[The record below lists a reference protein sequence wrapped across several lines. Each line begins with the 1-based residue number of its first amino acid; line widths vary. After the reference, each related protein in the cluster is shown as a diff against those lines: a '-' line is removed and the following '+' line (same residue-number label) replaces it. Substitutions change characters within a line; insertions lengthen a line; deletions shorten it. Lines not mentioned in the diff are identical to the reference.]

1 MAGTLTVQT
10 LQGPSSG
17 ANANKVLIPS
27 GQTLYAAG
35 HVVQV
40 VSATSNTQTD
50 STSTSW
56 SATNLSVSI
65 TPTSTSSKVLV
76 TMSGGMSGWAGS
88 NTTYDQKGGLKIYRS
103 IGGGAFAQVE
113 TSSSGQQ
120 VQYGR
125 GGEYDPL
132 SITFLDSPSTTSQ
145 VTYTLYQR
153 RESGSLTFS
162 VIRDS
167 NNQATATAMEI
178 AQ

>member
-1 MAGTLTVQT
+1 MTSTLKVDQIQ
-10 LQGPSSG
+10 LVNG
-17 ANANKVLIPS
+17 NAPTAADL
-27 GQTLYAAG
+27 GFAAG
-35 HVVQV
+35 SVLQV

-76 TMSGGMSGWAGS
+76 IMSGGMNGWAGS

-103 IGGGAFAQVE
+103 ISGGTFSEVE

-145 VTYTLYQR
+145 VTYKLYQR
-153 RESGSLTFS
+153 RESGTLTFS
-162 VIRDS
+162 VIRDGS
-167 NNQATATAMEI
+167 NQATATVMEI
-178 AQ
+178 AG

>member
-1 MAGTLTVQT
+1 MSTLFVDTINEKT
-10 LQGPSSG
+10 SG
-17 ANANKVLIPS
+17 NGIQIP
-27 GQTLYAAG
+27 G

-40 VSATSNTQTD
+40 VSSTSNSQTN

-56 SATNLSVSI
+56 AATNLSVSI
-65 TPTSTSSKVLV
+65 TPASASSKVLV
-76 TMSGGMSGWAGS
+76 TVSGGMNGWAGS

-103 IGGGAFAQVE
+103 IGGGTFAEVE
-113 TSSSGQQ
+113 SSSSGQQ

-132 SITFLDSPSTTSQ
+132 SITYLDSPNTTSS
-145 VTYTLYQR
+145 VVYKLYMR
-153 RESGSLTFS
+153 RESGTLTFS

-167 NNQATATAMEI
+167 KNQATMTAMEI